1 MKAQRLRVT
10 FTREEPVR
18 YISHLDLMRFW
29 ERALRRADLP
39 LAYSQGFTTSPQISI
54 AAPLAL
60 GVTSSCEMMDVY
72 LSGRVSPYHFTK
84 ALSQQLPPGFQ
95 VLAVQEVGQ
104 GALAL
109 QTLVRWAEYEVE
121 AVCPFSRQEL
131 EERVRDFL
139 LAPSVPWQHRRQKEV
154 RQYDLRALVVD
165 LRLLGLHSHPIPP
178 GQGSHAVG
186 WPFPEGKAKLAMRL
200 RTDSTAAGRPEQVV
214 AALGLPGSPLR
225 IHRSQLI
232 LADSSPAREAW
243 RRQGRFE

>member
-165 LRLLGLHSHPIPP
+165 LRLLDLD
-178 GQGSHAVG
+178 
-186 WPFPEGKAKLAMRL
+186 EEKAKLAMRL